1 MVWRCR
7 SFCFDL
13 DQPVVMGILNVTPD
27 SFSDGGEFFNTA
39 AALDQAYRML
49 AEGAQIID
57 VGGESTRP
65 GAEEVEQA
73 EELKRVLPIVEHLAA
88 DGVAVSVDTRHVAVA
103 EAAIAQGAAIINDV
117 SGFRDPALRKLV
129 AASDLGCVVMHM
141 LGEPKSM
148 QLDPVYDNVVS
159 EVREYLL
166 TQADLLVQA
175 GVYRERICID
185 PGPGFG
191 KTFQHN
197 LALLRATAELASLG
211 YPLMAAYSRKGFIGK
226 LTGTANPAERVI
238 GSVIVATW
246 AAAQGAR
253 VIRVHDVKST
263 VEALVAWQ
271 TLVSGGKTI
280 DA

>member
-7 SFCFDL
+7 SFSFDL
-13 DQPVVMGILNVTPD
+13 AQPVIMGILNVTPD
-27 SFSDGGEFFNTA
+27 SFSDGGEYYDTA
-39 AALDQAYRML
+39 AALEQAYRML

-88 DGVAVSVDTRHVAVA
+88 DGIAVSVDTRHVAVA

-117 SGFRDPALRKLV
+117 SGFRDPALRELV

-148 QLDPVYDNVVS
+148 QLDPVYEDVVS
-159 EVREYLL
+159 EVREYLM
-166 TQADLLVQA
+166 TQAGLLVQA
-175 GVYRERICID
+175 GVDPERICID

-197 LALLRATAELASLG
+197 LALLRATAELANSG

-238 GSVIVATW
+238 GSVIVAAW

-253 VIRVHDVKST
+253 VIRVHDVKAT
-263 VEALVAWQ
+263 VEALAVWQ
-271 TLVSGGKTI
+271 SINTVEKTT